1 MYTQEIKIPKERIGV
16 LIGVEGETKEQIEKR
31 AGVRLDIDSEQGDV
45 TIAGEDNLM
54 VYEVKIIVQAI
65 GRGFTPSEAFQLF
78 NEQNIFELI
87 DITDY
92 TGKSKKKMERLRGRV
107 IGEGGKSRKTIE
119 NLSDTTIIIYGK
131 TIGII
136 GEAERVSLARRAVE
150 MLLDGAPHAPVYKM
164 LETKKKEL
172 YRRQFES

>member
-16 LIGVEGETKEQIEKR
+16 LVGVNGKVKKQIEDR
-31 AGVRLDIDSEQGDV
+31 ANVNLDIDSEQGDV
-45 TIAGEDNLM
+45 TISGEDNLM
-54 VYEVKIIVQAI
+54 VYEVRIIVKAI
-65 GRGFTPSEAFQLF
+65 GRGFRPEVAFQLF
-78 NEQNIFELI
+78 NEQNVFELF
-87 DITDY
+87 DVTDY

-119 NLSDTTIIIYGK
+119 QLSETSIVVFGK

-136 GEAERVSLARRAVE
+136 GEAERVSLARRALE